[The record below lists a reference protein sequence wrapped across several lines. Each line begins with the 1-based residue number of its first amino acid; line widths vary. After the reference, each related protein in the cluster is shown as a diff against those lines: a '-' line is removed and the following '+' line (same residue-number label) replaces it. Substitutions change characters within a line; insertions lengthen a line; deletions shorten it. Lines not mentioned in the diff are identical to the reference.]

1 MNADVRLTPEAI
13 KGKAFRKVRRGYR
26 VNEVDRFLGRVARDV
41 ARLQERI
48 AGRSVVPLDQEPLVT
63 PREIQE
69 KAFNGAWYGY
79 AMYEVD
85 DFLDML
91 VACVERLHRATAEAE
106 QWQSARRAPLQPPL
120 AALRQL
126 PAPEPSAPR
135 RPVSA
140 HEVASKTFSRAPR
153 GYSIDEVDQFLGRV
167 AVELARVVGDPLGGQ
182 SRLTSGAIVS
192 RRFTLLP
199 RGYAMHEVDD
209 FLAQVAAQFADRE
222 NGWSSAE
229 LS

>member
-13 KGKAFRKVRRGYR
+13 RSKAFKKVRRGYR
-26 VNEVDRFLGRVARDV
+26 VGEVDQFLGRVARDV
-41 ARLQERI
+41 ARLQERT
-48 AGRSVVPLDQEPLVT
+48 AGRGAPRPDEEPLIT
-63 PREIQE
+63 PRQIHEQ
-69 KAFNGAWYGY
+69 AFNGAWYGY

-91 VACVERLHRATAEAE
+91 VTCVERLHQAVADAE
-106 QWQSARRAPLQPPL
+106 QWQSRRAPLQPPL
-120 AALRQL
+120 GSLRQL
-126 PAPEPSAPR
+126 PAPDAPPR

-153 GYSIDEVDQFLGRV
+153 GYSVEEVDQFLGRV

-182 SRLTSGAIVS
+182 SRMTSGAIVA

-209 FLAQVAAQFADRE
+209 FLAQVAAQFAERE
-222 NGWSSAE
+222 NGWSSAPMT
-229 LS
+229 